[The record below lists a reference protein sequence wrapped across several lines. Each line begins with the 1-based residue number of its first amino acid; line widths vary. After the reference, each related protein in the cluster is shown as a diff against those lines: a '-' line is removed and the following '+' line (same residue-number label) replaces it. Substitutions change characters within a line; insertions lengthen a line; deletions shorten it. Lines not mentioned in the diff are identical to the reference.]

1 MSYKKY
7 ILEKY
12 MQIHI
17 SQEKEELEKLKNII
31 DDITTEKNSI
41 EIHNSILRHQNIKL
55 TKSNKQLQDKINNFY
70 VNWEIIEEVNFDNW
84 IYDNTQNQNVK
95 ENMKENMKR
104 KISDITYDSDE
115 TETDDE
121 IHIVKKPYINFNIW

>member
-95 ENMKENMKR
+95 ENVKQNIKR

-121 IHIVKKPYINFNIW
+121 IYIVKKPCINFNIW